1 MRSSKIVNRFDLP
14 SVGPLFS
21 AENDALRASFSFANS
36 ASLCFPFSLSLE
48 VVDMGLPAD
57 PGRESAGVGPLLE
70 FGRESV
76 RARDTDRRGEFDRR
90 GVTEGREEDEL
101 RR

>member
-1 MRSSKIVNRFDLP
+1 
-14 SVGPLFS
+14 
-21 AENDALRASFSFANS
+21 
-36 ASLCFPFSLSLE
+36 
-48 VVDMGLPAD
+48 MGLPAD
-57 PGRESAGVGPLLE
+57 PGRELAGVGPLLE

-76 RARDTDRRGEFDRR
+76 RARDADRRGDIDRR